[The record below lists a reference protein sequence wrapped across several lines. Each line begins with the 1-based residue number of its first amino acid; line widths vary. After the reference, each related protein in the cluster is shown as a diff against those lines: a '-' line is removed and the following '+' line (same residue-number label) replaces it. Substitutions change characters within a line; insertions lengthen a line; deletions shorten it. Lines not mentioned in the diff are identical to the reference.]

1 MDTLN
6 LHTIS
11 GSKVLSGREE
21 GEMMRKKLKLDTRD
35 FDEKKYS
42 ILVPEVFAVTASYF
56 LACFGKSVRSLGK
69 EKFEKKYI
77 FKCNNNVSIEN
88 NIKDGIDSVI
98 KLELPF

>member
-6 LHTIS
+6 LHTIN

-21 GEMMRKKLKLDTRD
+21 GETMRKKLKLDIKD
-35 FDEKKYS
+35 LDEKEYS
-42 ILVPEVFAVTASYF
+42 ILVPNVFAITASYF

-77 FKCNNNVSIEN
+77 FKCNNVSIKN
-88 NIKDGIDSVI
+88 NIKDGIDSAI